1 MNQEFLKHTSL
12 IEYST
17 DKFKEESFSNI
28 SDINLISK
36 GESIKWLNTY
46 GINHQE
52 EFQSIIQN
60 NKFDDFLKN
69 LMKDEDL
76 PNKVIELKNLLFIAI
91 RVLKPGKVE
100 FESEQMMF
108 VFSLDFIWTIQEEEG
123 AYFDGIIKHLKNNI
137 GIVRK
142 KKADYLLFLFLD
154 SIIDNYQASFQK
166 FTDLSNTNLDL
177 SVLKPTAEF
186 TSRIEKRKEGLFI
199 YKKAAISL
207 RNTITNLEKV
217 EIQDMKIKYFN
228 ELKEQVNN
236 LIADIDFELQKLE
249 SKINLIFS
257 IQGDRLNNVM
267 KILTVFSVIFIP
279 LTFIAGIYGM
289 NFVNMPETQW
299 ENGYYIMLG
308 IMLLISL
315 LIIWYMSKKKWF

>member
-1 MNQEFLKHTSL
+1 MNQEFLKHTSI

-17 DKFKEESFSNI
+17 DKFKEGSFSNI
-28 SDINLISK
+28 SEINLISK

-60 NKFDDFLKN
+60 NKFDDFLNN

-76 PNKVIELKNLLFIAI
+76 PNKVIELENLLFIAI
-91 RVLKPGKVE
+91 RVLKPEKDE
-100 FESEQMMF
+100 FESEQIMF

-123 AYFDGIIKHLKNNI
+123 AYFDGIIKRLKNNI
-137 GIVRK
+137 GVVRN

-228 ELKEQVNN
+228 ELKEQANN

-289 NFVNMPETQW
+289 NFINMPETQL